1 MRLWHKDLV
10 PVLPRKQLVGQ
21 WRELCLIVK
30 NISEHGTPNHI
41 LVNKV
46 IDYPCSHLN
55 TYAQL
60 VYKEMQKRGM
70 KPNWEKYSK
79 WIINRAIVDVDDI
92 FPEWHNYR
100 YFQQCYYNLE
110 EKHDCGGINDAEWN
124 EIAYIAIIKIAERL
138 KQDDKEE
145 I

>member
-21 WRELCLIVK
+21 WRELCLIAK

-70 KPNWEKYSK
+70 KPDWEKYDK
-79 WIINRAIVDVDDI
+79 WTINKAIVHVDNI
-92 FPEWHNYR
+92 FKEWHNYK
-100 YFQQCYYNLE
+100 YLTQCYYNLE
-110 EKHDCGGINDAEWN
+110 EKHDCNGVNDVEWF
-124 EIAYIAIIKIAERL
+124 KIHKL
-138 KQDDKEE
+138 YMDKLWEYKFW
-145 I
+145 

>member
-1 MRLWHKDLV
+1 MRLWHKDLI

-21 WRELCLIVK
+21 WRELCLIAK

-70 KPNWEKYSK
+70 KPEWEKYDK
-79 WIINRAIVDVDDI
+79 WTVNKSIVHVDDI
-92 FPEWHNYR
+92 FPEWHNYS

-110 EKHDCGGINDAEWN
+110 EKRDCGGINDAEWN
-124 EIAYIAIIKIAERL
+124 KIAYIAIIKIVEHW